1 MMIAL
6 NITENETH
14 GDPQKAKQQLFT
26 LMEMLRK

>member
-1 MMIAL
+1 MMTAL

-26 LMEMLRK
+26 IIES